1 MHAADD
7 KQVEQVLTWAYRSL
21 YVLLFISLVVVM
33 GYWRL
38 TITYTFL
45 ASVICLLLPL
55 LFSKDILFKTEERDT
70 NDADCS
76 FNRIETAVE

>member
-7 KQVEQVLTWAYRSL
+7 KQVVQVMTWAYRSL
-21 YVLLFISLVVVM
+21 YVLLFISLIVVM

-55 LFSKDILFKTEERDT
+55 LFSRDLFFKDEEDRL
-70 NDADCS
+70 
-76 FNRIETAVE
+76 EQ